1 MTPMNP
7 QAGAAMNIQVSG
19 RHVDVG
25 EALRTRIVNELEAV
39 IGKVFDRGGSG
50 EVVVSRD
57 GHSFCVDAVIL
68 LASGQQLVVRALGGD
83 AHTAFDAALAKLESR
98 LRRYKTRLKN
108 HHPHLGGIG
117 GPREAAA
124 YAVLRAPEEED
135 ETGDD
140 EWGRDGSAGDGAPQ
154 GAIIAETE
162 TQVKTLTVSMAVMEL
177 DLAEAPIVMFRNA
190 GHGGL
195 SVVYRR
201 ADGNIGWID
210 PERRRVAQPAA
221 ATGT

>member
-117 GPREAAA
+117 GLR
-124 YAVLRAPEEED
+124 VLLVGERAGVYPEC
-135 ETGDD
+135 GDRG
-140 EWGRDGSAGDGAPQ
+140 E
-154 GAIIAETE
+154 
-162 TQVKTLTVSMAVMEL
+162 
-177 DLAEAPIVMFRNA
+177 
-190 GHGGL
+190 
-195 SVVYRR
+195 RR
-201 ADGNIGWID
+201 AAHPCASW
-210 PERRRVAQPAA
+210 R
-221 ATGT
+221 

>member
-124 YAVLRAPEEED
+124 CAVLRAPEEED